1 MSQAP
6 APRGGEKWWLE
17 TPVQDTG
24 TICQPGLVPQLF
36 SCQMLRFRI
45 SWRDYK
51 RLVFSSGCRLVLLI
65 HAGITD
71 PAGVTVHASRR
82 TPEFWW
88 WGRKDPAG
96 EGERP
101 RDSRQ
106 MLDVN
111 SCCHSWGFCGPRNL
125 WRKRSGKQ
133 GERQCA
139 KRAPLTLPH
148 CPDRGVWA
156 GGIWGGSLHSQL
168 FSSLLFAWFCCGV
181 CLFI

>member
-1 MSQAP
+1 MSQVP

-36 SCQMLRFRI
+36 SLPGAQVQDFKGLPFPQAVTLCC
-45 SWRDYK
+45 
-51 RLVFSSGCRLVLLI
+51 SSMQAP
-65 HAGITD
+65 HTT
-71 PAGVTVHASRR
+71 GVTVHVSRR

-96 EGERP
+96 EGEKP

-106 MLDVN
+106 VLDVN
-111 SCCHSWGFCGPRNL
+111 SCCHSWGFWGPRNL

-148 CPDRGVWA
+148 CPDRGSELGTSGEA
-156 GGIWGGSLHSQL
+156 PPHSQL
-168 FSSLLFAWFCCGV
+168 PFCLLFAWCCCGV